1 MVGTKKEKLMK
12 DDILA
17 KALSILD
24 KKIEERG
31 LRKTQ
36 ERYRILKEIYEREDH
51 VEIEELYHDII
62 EKKFNISKATVY
74 NSVELLVE
82 IGLVTKHQFGLKHAA
97 RYEKSFGRKQ
107 HSHLICIDCNKVFE
121 FCDPRIQN
129 IQNTLEEFSGLE
141 IKDHALILYGQC
153 NKNECSKYTNQ
164 KY

>member
-1 MVGTKKEKLMK
+1 MTDE
-12 DDILA
+12 IYN
-17 KALSILD
+17 KAQAILD
-24 KKIEERG
+24 RKIEEKG

-51 VEIEELYHDII
+51 FEIEELFSGII
-62 EKKFNISKATVY
+62 KKNFNISKATVY
-74 NSVELLVE
+74 NAVELLVE
-82 IGLVTKHQFGLKHAA
+82 VGLVTKHQFGLKHAS

-141 IKDHALILYGQC
+141 IKEHSLILYGQC
-153 NKNECSKYTNQ
+153 NKTQCGKHSS
-164 KY
+164 

>member
-1 MVGTKKEKLMK
+1 MINDE
-12 DDILA
+12 ILI
-17 KALSILD
+17 KAQRILD
-24 KKIEERG
+24 KKIEEKG

-36 ERYRILKEIYEREDH
+36 ERYRILAEIYQREDH
-51 VEIEELYHDII
+51 VEIEELYHDIMNH
-62 EKKFNISKATVY
+62 KFNISKATVY
-74 NSVELLVE
+74 NTVELLVE

-141 IKDHALILYGQC
+141 IKEHSLVLYGNC
-153 NKNECSKYTNQ
+153 NKANCGRKSNQ
-164 KY
+164 QNLEDLN